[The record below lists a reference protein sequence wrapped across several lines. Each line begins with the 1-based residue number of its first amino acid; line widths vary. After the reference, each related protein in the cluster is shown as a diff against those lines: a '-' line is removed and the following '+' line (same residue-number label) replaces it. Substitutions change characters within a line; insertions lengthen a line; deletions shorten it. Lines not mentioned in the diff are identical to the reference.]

1 MKIGIVGSRR
11 RDEQDDFLAV
21 AKALQ
26 SLLELKLQPNEE
38 VILVSGGC
46 PKGGDRFAE
55 DLAKQLGYEMVIHP
69 ADWKRYGRGAG
80 FVRNTDIATGSD
92 YLIACVAGCSF
103 LRARLQEIN
112 FEGRLKSWFKSDLW
126 LIRVELRS

>member
-1 MKIGIVGSRR
+1 LKIGIVGSRR

-92 YLIACVAGCSF
+92 YLIACVAPDRKGGTEDTVRKFCKK
-103 LRARLQEIN
+103 LGLTEEEAIVT
-112 FEGRLKSWFKSDLW
+112 GW
-126 LIRVELRS
+126 LVLVS

>member
-1 MKIGIVGSRR
+1 MIENRN
-11 RDEQDDFLAV
+11 FLAV

-92 YLIACVAGCSF
+92 YLIACVAPDRKGGTEDTVRKFCKK
-103 LRARLQEIN
+103 LGLTEEEAIVT
-112 FEGRLKSWFKSDLW
+112 GW
-126 LIRVELRS
+126 LVLVS